1 MREHQLVLWHQ
12 IIIAAFSIY
21 VRGLINVVCNG
32 WDTVKTCSYV
42 QEEQSRLIFL
52 AEWRNRMTL
61 CYKKGKNKNKVQL
74 IRKPQAVQKS
84 LFWQQ
89 KALSTLP
96 GRGYWLFGT
105 THDFLLEM
113 GIILEINILR
123 IYLQVKTHA
132 VYEQADLDIHPFPSP
147 YLKWGRIDK
156 RVNWP
161 F

>member
-1 MREHQLVLWHQ
+1 
-12 IIIAAFSIY
+12 
-21 VRGLINVVCNG
+21 
-32 WDTVKTCSYV
+32 
-42 QEEQSRLIFL
+42 
-52 AEWRNRMTL
+52 MTL

-113 GIILEINILR
+113 GIILEIN
-123 IYLQVKTHA
+123 
-132 VYEQADLDIHPFPSP
+132 S
-147 YLKWGRIDK
+147 
-156 RVNWP
+156 
-161 F
+161 